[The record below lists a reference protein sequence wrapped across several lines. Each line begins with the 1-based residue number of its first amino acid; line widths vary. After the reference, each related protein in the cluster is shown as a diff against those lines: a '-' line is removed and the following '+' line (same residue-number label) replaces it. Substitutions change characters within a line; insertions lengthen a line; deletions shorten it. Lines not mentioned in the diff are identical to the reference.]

1 MLVPLAVVALLCSA
15 VLGGCSMLFHRD
27 ADVPNPMSD
36 DEATAQVIDVGRQ
49 LRTVA
54 VLQDVSGGFSF
65 QSCNDQGEP
74 PYRGHVEMSS
84 LLPAGVDADTYA
96 RQVADAM
103 VAAGWTDGPPPG
115 LNPYGT
121 VIHQGGVMVIM
132 GPAHVPSRLSYDI
145 SGECRNTTNH
155 RDDGKTVGRDVSA
168 ELNS

>member
-1 MLVPLAVVALLCSA
+1 
-15 VLGGCSMLFHRD
+15 
-27 ADVPNPMSD
+27 
-36 DEATAQVIDVGRQ
+36 
-49 LRTVA
+49 
-54 VLQDVSGGFSF
+54 
-65 QSCNDQGEP
+65 
-74 PYRGHVEMSS
+74 MSS

-145 SGECRNTTNH
+145 SGSAATPPTIATTA
-155 RDDGKTVGRDVSA
+155 RPSA
-168 ELNS
+168 VTSVLN